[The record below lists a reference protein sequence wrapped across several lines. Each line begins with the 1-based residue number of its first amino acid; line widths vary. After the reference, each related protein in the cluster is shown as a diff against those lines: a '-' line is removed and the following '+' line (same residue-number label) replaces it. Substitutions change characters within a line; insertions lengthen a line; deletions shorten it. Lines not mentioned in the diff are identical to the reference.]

1 MSIKSTLENVG
12 GIWAAVVAAVVA
24 GPLGVWAGELDP
36 PDPAGLAVKI
46 AIPFCCICLVL
57 VWLWGRTISQK
68 MRRILAS
75 ITLVMGIP
83 ALAFYLL
90 TYFSVVVTQPIPT
103 EEGMRT
109 VRLTIGSEYRARI
122 DADDR
127 APSELLLDYAFDPS
141 KIWTRESIRS
151 NQIALNALFILS
163 FSLLSAGFAFISIRP
178 EKGAEEPVAELAT

>member
-1 MSIKSTLENVG
+1 MSIKSTLERVG

-57 VWLWGRTISQK
+57 VWLWGRNVSQVT
-68 MRRILAS
+68 RRILAS

-90 TYFSVVVTQPIPT
+90 TYFSVVVAQPIPT
-103 EEGMRT
+103 ETGMRT
-109 VRLTIGSEYRARI
+109 VRLTIGSAYRSRI
-122 DADDR
+122 EVQDR
-127 APSELLLDYAFDPS
+127 TPSELLLDYAFDPS
-141 KIWTRESIRS
+141 KIWTRDSIRN
-151 NQIALNALFILS
+151 NQVKLNSLFILS
-163 FSLLSAGFAFISIRP
+163 FSLLSAGFAFVSIRP
-178 EKGAEEPVAELAT
+178 QKRPEPSGAELAT